1 MEDANNPS
9 TDPLDENFEGEI
21 EPAELHEPIEIPEP
35 SHPAPDFILKGPIL
49 PAVVRLAWPIW
60 IAVALQD
67 AYTLVD
73 LFWVG
78 KLGRDP
84 VAAIALC
91 GVLMGMAFTVAIGL
105 ATGVVAMVSRFVGA
119 GKREAAWAV
128 AWQAL
133 YMGVAAGALSTVLGL
148 LLAGPALRLL
158 GAEGNVLGL
167 GTVYLQVLACGS
179 AALFLTFSLNSALR
193 GVGDTIT
200 PMVAMGM
207 GTCVNLVLD
216 PLLIFGWLG
225 FPRLGVMG
233 SALATVIAQ
242 GLSLTFILLA
252 LFSGRVPIRLRLSR
266 AQLDLRLCWRI
277 LRIGIFGS
285 LQMWVR
291 NASSL
296 FVVRIVNFFGP
307 TPVAAFGICMR
318 ILMVILLPGFGVGNS
333 ASIVV
338 GQNLGAKQP
347 GRAVHAGW
355 VAAGLYAGFC
365 LVSGAVL
372 AVFAPTIIG
381 IFNQDQ
387 GVILAGAELLRLLS
401 ASFPFI
407 AFSVVLGRAMAGAGD
422 TIAPM
427 RITAVVLLGVQVPSA
442 YLLSRV
448 WGHTGIWV
456 ALAASS
462 ALNGLIMMIWYH
474 RGRWVKKKI

>member
-1 MEDANNPS
+1 LEEDTPPLEDANNPS

-285 LQMWVR
+285 LQMWVSI
-291 NASSL
+291 SS
-296 FVVRIVNFFGP
+296 GP
-307 TPVAAFGICMR
+307 R
-318 ILMVILLPGFGVGNS
+318 RLP
-333 ASIVV
+333 
-338 GQNLGAKQP
+338 
-347 GRAVHAGW
+347 
-355 VAAGLYAGFC
+355 
-365 LVSGAVL
+365 
-372 AVFAPTIIG
+372 
-381 IFNQDQ
+381 
-387 GVILAGAELLRLLS
+387 LS
-401 ASFPFI
+401 AS
-407 AFSVVLGRAMAGAGD
+407 ACGFSWSFSSPASGSGIQHPSSSVRTSERNNREGPSTQDGWPRACTRASAWCPGRFWLCSH
-422 TIAPM
+422 
-427 RITAVVLLGVQVPSA
+427 RPS
-442 YLLSRV
+442 S
-448 WGHTGIWV
+448 
-456 ALAASS
+456 ASS
-462 ALNGLIMMIWYH
+462 I
-474 RGRWVKKKI
+474 KIKG